1 MKWLRSSVEGAGLA
15 RFGLG
20 WVVFLLAAVSVLS
33 GLWAFGI
40 TKVFALGVCL
50 GLGAFGFG
58 LELVN
63 SRAKARRRELASL
76 WPEVVDSLQS
86 AAASGVGFAEGFAE
100 LAQRGPLALRVHFA
114 GFTHRID
121 SGWPIELALDWLKH
135 ELGEIHADRLLE
147 LLQVVAAAGGE
158 VIKSR
163 CATKADSCEKTSRSG
178 VNLNQ
183 SKDGSAERR
192 KWRWQ
197 HRGLWWPCSQQGLRM
212 LQFTI
217 PRTVP
222 QFWALVLWFL
232 FSHTDSFT
240 CWGLCLK
247 RRECS
252 HECRTV
258 AWAAFFGRALAFSWQ
273 PATGSSAGPD

>member
-20 WVVFLLAAVSVLS
+20 WVVLLLTAVSVLS

-40 TKVFALGVCL
+40 TKVLALGVCL

-158 VIKSR
+158 GYQESLR
-163 CATKADSCEKTSRSG
+163 
-178 VNLNQ
+178 NQ
-183 SKDGSAERR
+183 SRQLREDLSLWGQLESKQGWVGGTAKMAVAAPWIVVAMLSARPENAAIYNSMDGA
-192 KWRWQ
+192 
-197 HRGLWWPCSQQGLRM
+197 
-212 LQFTI
+212 TI
-217 PRTVP
+217 LGVGFVVSVFAYRFIHLLGALPQAPRV
-222 QFWALVLWFL
+222 FA
-232 FSHTDSFT
+232 
-240 CWGLCLK
+240 
-247 RRECS
+247 
-252 HECRTV
+252 
-258 AWAAFFGRALAFSWQ
+258 
-273 PATGSSAGPD
+273 